1 MPTLENP
8 PMNLQ
13 PMQLALSQAAQAIAL
28 SDPNPRVGC
37 VITAPDGSLVGQ
49 GHTQQ
54 AGGPHA
60 EVMALRDAAAR
71 GHTVQGATAWV
82 TLEPCAH
89 HGRTP
94 PCADALVAAGLARV
108 VVALADPNPLV
119 AGQGSARLQTAGI
132 EVHTLPPEHPLAV
145 QARELNIGFL
155 SRMVRKRPWV
165 RAKVAASLDGKTA
178 LPDGRSQWIT
188 GEAARNDGHLWRARA
203 TAVLTGIGTVLD
215 DNPRMDVRACEVAR
229 QPWRVVMD
237 SSWRTPLGAA
247 LLAEP
252 AHALV
257 YGLNDEALARPPGGD
272 AQGAMARRVALQA
285 LGVPVVLLPTMD
297 WAAVLADLAQRGVNE
312 LHVEAGA
319 RLTGSLIQGGW
330 ADELL
335 VYLAPKLLGPGRG
348 MADMAELPDLA
359 SSQSFEWRD
368 VQQVGQDVRLLA
380 RRLGADAF

>member
-1 MPTLENP
+1 
-8 PMNLQ
+8 
-13 PMQLALSQAAQAIAL
+13 
-28 SDPNPRVGC
+28 
-37 VITAPDGSLVGQ
+37 
-49 GHTQQ
+49 
-54 AGGPHA
+54 
-60 EVMALRDAAAR
+60 
-71 GHTVQGATAWV
+71 VQGATAWV

>member
-1 MPTLENP
+1 MNFAPLQQALE
-8 PMNLQ
+8 
-13 PMQLALSQAAQAIAL
+13 QAERAIAL

-37 VITAPDGSLVGQ
+37 VITASDGSVLGV

-71 GHTVQGATAWV
+71 GLAVRGATAWV

-119 AGQGSARLQTAGI
+119 AGQGSTRLQAAGI
-132 EVHTLPPEHPLAV
+132 EVHTLLPDHPLAI

-165 RAKVAASLDGKTA
+165 RVKVAASLDGKTA

-203 TAVLTGIGTVLD
+203 TAVLTGIGTVLG
-215 DNPRMDVRACEVAR
+215 DNPRLDVRAREVAR

-237 SSWRTPLGAA
+237 SSWRTPVGAA
-247 LLAEP
+247 LLVEP
-252 AHALV
+252 THALI
-257 YGLNDEALARPPGGD
+257 YGLDDEALACSPSGD
-272 AQGAMARRVALQA
+272 AHAAMARRATLQA
-285 LGVPVVLLPTMD
+285 LGVPMVRLPAMG

-312 LHVEAGA
+312 LHLEAGA
-319 RLTGSLIQGGW
+319 CLTGSLIQGGW

-335 VYLAPKLLGPGRG
+335 VYLAPKLLGLGRG

-359 SSQSFEWRD
+359 SAQGYEWRD
-368 VQQVGQDVRLLA
+368 VQQVGPDVRLLA
-380 RRLGADAF
+380 RRLGAEAF

>member
-1 MPTLENP
+1 
-8 PMNLQ
+8 MNFAPLQ
-13 PMQLALSQAAQAIAL
+13 QALDQAALAIAL

-37 VITAPDGSLVGQ
+37 VITAPAGQVLGQ

-60 EVMALRDAAAR
+60 EVMALRDAAAQ
-71 GHTVQGATAWV
+71 GHSVIGATAWV

-119 AGQGSARLQTAGI
+119 AGQGSARLRAAGI
-132 EVHTLPPEHPLAV
+132 EVHTLAPEHSLAV

-188 GEAARNDGHLWRARA
+188 GEAARHDGHLWRARA
-203 TAVLTGIGTVLD
+203 SAVLTGIGTVLD
-215 DNPRMDVRACEVAR
+215 DNPRMDVRGCEVAR

-237 SSWRTPLGAA
+237 STWRTPLGAA

-257 YGLNDEALARPPGGD
+257 YGLNDEALARPPGDD
-272 AQGAMARRVALQA
+272 AQGAMARRLALQA

-297 WAAVLADLAQRGVNE
+297 WAAVLADLAQRCVNE

-368 VQQVGQDVRLLA
+368 VQQVGKDVRLLA
-380 RRLGADAF
+380 RRVGAEAF